1 MSRHADLVVEHI
13 PRLRRYALAL
23 LRDPDRAEDLVQET
37 LARALG
43 RMHFWRVGSDLR
55 AWLFSIMHNQFA
67 NDCRSASRRPA
78 MVGIDEPGVEQP
90 SVANADSGAGL
101 DDIELALMQLPAEQR
116 AALLLVSLEG
126 LSYAETARVL
136 GVKPGTVMSRL
147 HRARER
153 LRILLDHAPAAS
165 ERSAAQADQQLAPL
179 RRVK

>member
-43 RMHFWRVGSDLR
+43 RIHFWRVGSDLR

-67 NDCRSASRRPA
+67 NDCRSAGRRPT
-78 MVGIDEPGVEQP
+78 MVGIDEPGIDPP
-90 SVANADSGAGL
+90 SVASADSGAGL
-101 DDIELALMQLPAEQR
+101 DDIEVALMQLPAEQR

-153 LRILLDHAPAAS
+153 LRILLDHAPADRGRPGS
-165 ERSAAQADQQLAPL
+165 KPAQKPGQL

>member
-1 MSRHADLVVEHI
+1 MSRHADRVVAHI

-23 LRDPDRAEDLVQET
+23 LRDSDRAEDLVQET

-43 RMHFWRVGSDLR
+43 RMHFWRAGSDMR

-67 NDCRSASRRPA
+67 NNCRGAARRPV
-78 MVGIDEPGVEQP
+78 MVGLDEPGIEPP
-90 SVANADSGAGL
+90 SVSAADTGAGL
-101 DDIELALMQLPAEQR
+101 DDIEAALLQLPPAQR
-116 AALLLVSLEG
+116 AALLLVGLEG

-136 GVKPGTVMSRL
+136 GVRPGTVMSRL

-153 LRILLDHAPAAS
+153 MRELLDHRPA
-165 ERSAAQADQQLAPL
+165 DVKPL